1 VNVTTRDAAL
11 IVGANAI
18 PLLGVVLAGWDAFTL
33 LMLYW
38 FESAVIGIWVCVSV
52 AMGDGRIEMFGATG
66 DKGGFASGTGM
77 ALFIAAHA
85 GIFMFVHLFFLFGFA
100 SINNVDEPGMDVLLT
115 LLIDKGLWL
124 PVAGLFVLRGLVTV
138 SDKLAGRPAGPVVL
152 GFYLRIV
159 VMQFV
164 ILLGGFFA
172 ILMGGSIVPLLILV
186 ALRIAIDVGIE
197 PISQHVGA
205 SVARARKDT
214 SAATD

>member
-1 VNVTTRDAAL
+1 MNVTTRDAAL

-52 AMGDGRIEMFGATG
+52 AMGDGRIEMLGATG

-85 GIFMFVHLFFLFGFA
+85 GIFMFVHVFFLFGFA

-115 LLIDKGLWL
+115 LLIDKGL
-124 PVAGLFVLRGLVTV
+124 
-138 SDKLAGRPAGPVVL
+138 
-152 GFYLRIV
+152 
-159 VMQFV
+159 
-164 ILLGGFFA
+164 
-172 ILMGGSIVPLLILV
+172 
-186 ALRIAIDVGIE
+186 
-197 PISQHVGA
+197 
-205 SVARARKDT
+205 
-214 SAATD
+214 